1 MAFFCLALVHITFSF
16 WEDRKIKT
24 TFPPKHAVSL
34 NYCELDLSGIANLGV
49 FGDYSHA

>member
-34 NYCELDLSGIANLGV
+34 NYYELDLFGTASLGAL
-49 FGDYSHA
+49 GDHPHA